1 MNNPES
7 VLAEI
12 PAAHS
17 TSEADKDALLST
29 LDAHMAVIKFTPDGE
44 ILEANQNFCGA
55 MGYDESE
62 IVGKKHR
69 IFCSAEFYNENPN
82 FWSDLRH
89 GRGFTGR
96 FERFNK
102 QGKPVWIEAVYCPI
116 YNSAGNVERIVKFAM
131 DITETV
137 VSAQHARDTARSAA
151 EETTEISREAVQDIA
166 EVVTASNIIAE
177 ALVQAE
183 QLSNQLAGHAGDI
196 RRILGAIEQ
205 VADQTKLLSLN
216 AAIEAA
222 RAGEAGR
229 GFAIV
234 ADEVRSLASQ
244 TGDFSKEI
252 SKVVA
257 ANTDLIDKLLT
268 SVSAVSEQSSTNSTS
283 MDKVL
288 EDIERIRGSMEGL
301 SSSIGGLKL

>member
-1 MNNPES
+1 MNNTQPL
-7 VLAEI
+7 LAG
-12 PAAHS
+12 AHGAHS
-17 TSEADKDALLST
+17 TSEADKDALLNT

-44 ILEANQNFCGA
+44 ILEANKNFCSA
-55 MGYDESE
+55 MGYAENE

-69 IFCSAEFYNENPN
+69 IFCSAAFYDENPN
-82 FWSDLRH
+82 FWRDLRR

-102 QGKPVWIEAVYCPI
+102 QGEPVWIEAVYCPI
-116 YNSAGNVERIVKFAM
+116 YTEAGDVDRIVKFAM
-131 DITETV
+131 DITDTV
-137 VSAQHARDTARSAA
+137 VSAQRAQDTARGAA
-151 EETTEISREAVQDIA
+151 EQTTEISREAVQDIA
-166 EVVTASNIIAE
+166 QVVTASNDISE
-177 ALVQAE
+177 ALLEAE
-183 QLSNQLAGHAGDI
+183 QLSNKLADHAGDI

-222 RAGEAGR
+222 RAGDAGR

-257 ANTDLIDKLLT
+257 ANTDLIDKLLV
-268 SVSAVSEQSSTNSTS
+268 SVTAVSEQSSANSTS
-283 MDKVL
+283 MDKVS
-288 EDIERIRGSMEGL
+288 EDIERIRAEMEDL
-301 SSSIGGLKL
+301 SASIRNLKL